1 MSQPLPVICDQCR
14 ASGLAGAAPF
24 ADLADLL
31 AFTPV
36 PRRPHANGW
45 SPEMQRGFIAALVA
59 TGSPARAARAIGK
72 HAFGA
77 EQLRRARGG
86 QSFAAAW
93 DAALELARE
102 RELAALREG
111 LTELAAEQEDERHRR
126 RSAILPAAERR
137 PEAASAAASAAAPD
151 PLDARA
157 RRRREAEEDA
167 ATRFD
172 ELAEAKDR
180 IRARLTNARRLLLK
194 LISPDPA
201 RRAAWEVLVGPTD
214 WDRAERGEGQPDE
227 PFHDAPPGTAD
238 PNAHNF
244 TRPDMLLTAEAGL
257 LSEFTGGPDPLEPLR
272 RAMTAPAPDASDL
285 SVEEQADLAAYRE
298 ALKAHGWEED
308 DQGNLWSP
316 AAPSAAE

>member
-1 MSQPLPVICDQCR
+1 
-14 ASGLAGAAPF
+14 
-24 ADLADLL
+24 
-31 AFTPV
+31 
-36 PRRPHANGW
+36 
-45 SPEMQRGFIAALVA
+45 MQRGFIAALVA

-137 PEAASAAASAAAPD
+137 PEAASAAAGSAD

-157 RRRREAEEDA
+157 RRRAEAEQDA

-172 ELAEAKDR
+172 ELTEAKDR

-214 WDRAERGEGQPDE
+214 WARAERGEAQPDE
-227 PFHDAPPGTAD
+227 PFYDAPPGTAD
-238 PNAHNF
+238 PAAHNF
-244 TRPDMLLTAEAGL
+244 TNPDMLLTAEAGL
-257 LSEFTGGPDPLEPLR
+257 LPEFTGGPDPMEPLR
-272 RAMTAPAPDASDL
+272 RALDAAAPDEAEL
-285 SVEEQADLAAYRE
+285 PAEEQAAIAAYRE
-298 ALKAHGWEED
+298 ALKARGWEED
-308 DQGNLWSP
+308 AQGNLWSP
-316 AAPSAAE
+316 EPPSAGA